1 MILIDKAGEQII
13 QISMVTQV
21 YFTGSDPSYA
31 IMQASRYVKLVLT
44 VHTDRAAGRQ
54 VHSAHAQSS

>member
-1 MILIDKAGEQII
+1 MILIGKAGEQII

-21 YFTGSDPSYA
+21 QFTGFKPSYV
-31 IMQASRYVKLVLT
+31 IMQASGHVKLVLA

-54 VHSAHAQSS
+54 VRSPHV